1 MTARALAL
9 VLAGAA
15 ALAIVVVLLVSSVGS
30 GTPGH
35 TMSDGSRMD
44 GMGMPAETVPESMP
58 GMGQ

>member
-15 ALAIVVVLLVSSVGS
+15 ALAVVVVLLVSSIGS
-30 GTPGH
+30 DTPGH

-44 GMGMPAETVPESMP
+44 GVTMPAETMP
-58 GMGQ
+58 GSMAGMGH